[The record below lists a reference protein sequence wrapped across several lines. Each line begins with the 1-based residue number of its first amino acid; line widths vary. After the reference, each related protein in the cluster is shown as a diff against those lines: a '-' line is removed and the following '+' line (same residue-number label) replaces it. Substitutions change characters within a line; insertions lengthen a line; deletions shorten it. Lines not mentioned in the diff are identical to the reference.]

1 MAKHKFRS
9 NPPEGG
15 ALKTVGYVAL
25 GSAAALAAAGGLSFL
40 VGKVG
45 GTWSEAMQ
53 DAAIGGVGFLLGAGV
68 TVFAK
73 KSALIRVV
81 GAGVAA
87 GGATLGG
94 VRFAAYQ
101 LGGPAIRTAIDAQ
114 RAAMSA
120 PAAYALP
127 AGAVV
132 SSNAYMGYGAGA
144 PVSQN
149 AYMGWGVGAA

>member
-1 MAKHKFRS
+1 MAKHKAGR

-25 GSAAALAAAGGLSFL
+25 GSAAALLTAGGLSFL

-45 GTWSEAMQ
+45 GSWSEGMQ
-53 DAAIGGVGFLLGAGV
+53 DLAIAGGGMVLGSIV
-68 TVFAK
+68 TVLAK

-81 GAGVAA
+81 GAGAAA
-87 GGATLGG
+87 GGVTLGG
-94 VRFAAYQ
+94 VRFGAYS
-101 LGGPAIRTAIDAQ
+101 LGGPTLKASIDAQ
-114 RAAMSA
+114 RLAMSA
-120 PAAYALP
+120 PGGYALP
-127 AGAVV
+127 AGAAV